1 MTRKRKSGQ
10 GRGGEKVSRKG
21 SGHLCKPNMGLAGQS
36 GGGGQLCK
44 QDMGLAGQSGGG
56 GQLCKS
62 DMGLAGQSGGGGQLC
77 KLDMGLAGKSG
88 NSPGSGSSLESVRRG
103 LKMRFRQ

>member
-1 MTRKRKSGQ
+1 MGIARNGEIPEIEVDGKRFEVKQSHPRTAENARNGGSGQ
-10 GRGGEKVSRKG
+10 LV
-21 SGHLCKPNMGLAGQS
+21 
-36 GGGGQLCK
+36 
-44 QDMGLAGQSGGG
+44 
-56 GQLCKS
+56 
-62 DMGLAGQSGGGGQLC
+62 